1 MKKFLLITALLI
13 SSIGIWVYPYID
25 DLIDQGLTMDLAYDY
40 FFSGPDHAFDPSRAV
55 AQLDYSKNSSW
66 AALPLMKDEADMIPE
81 GESGIDQNNS
91 PVDVFFVHPTGY
103 LKGDHWTDPLEEK
116 SATME
121 NTQWM
126 MANQASAYNGCCSVY
141 APHYRQASIYSYFGS
156 DELRAEVHNF
166 VYQDVKKSF
175 EYFIENFSNGR
186 PFIIASHSQG
196 THHSIRLLAEEID
209 SSDLYPRMVGAYIIG
224 GMISKD
230 WMSSMENIGVC
241 ESAEQ
246 IGCLVHW
253 DTMNVAQINKDMPLY
268 SNNICVNPISWK
280 NEGSLSELQDAKG
293 AVPVSGEF
301 VLEFSG
307 DDGPTDQI
315 FTPLEAP
322 LKKYVQAQCKDG
334 ALFASDQTGTRF
346 QTFSGSG
353 GNYHG
358 LDYALFYM
366 DIRENAKLKV
376 LTHLNSLERQQK

>member
-55 AQLDYSKNSSW
+55 AQLDYSKSSSW

-126 MANQASAYNGCCSVY
+126 MANQASTYNGCCSVY

-196 THHSIRLLAEEID
+196 THHSIRLLAEEVD
-209 SSDLYPRMVGAYIIG
+209 SSGLYQRMVGAYIIG

-230 WMSSMENIGVC
+230 WMSNMENIGVC

-246 IGCLVHW
+246 LGCLVHW

-268 SNNICVNPISWK
+268 LNNICVNPISWK

-301 VLEFSG
+301 ILEFSG

-376 LTHLNSLERQQK
+376 LTHLNSLEGQQK

>member
-40 FFSGPDHAFDPSRAV
+40 FFSGPDHVFDPSRAV

-66 AALPLMKDEADMIPE
+66 AALPLMKDEADMIPV

-103 LKGDHWTDPLEEK
+103 LKGDYWTDPLEEK

-175 EYFIENFSNGR
+175 EYFIDNFSNGR

-246 IGCLVHW
+246 LGCLVHW

-358 LDYALFYM
+358 LDSALFYM
-366 DIRENAKLKV
+366 DIRENAKLKAS
-376 LTHLNSLERQQK
+376 TYLNSLEALQK

>member
-1 MKKFLLITALLI
+1 MKKFLFITALLI

-40 FFSGPDHAFDPSRAV
+40 FFSGPDHVFDPSRAV

-66 AALPLMKDEADMIPE
+66 AALPLIKDEADMIPE

-103 LKGDHWTDPLEEK
+103 LKGDYWTDPLEEK

-268 SNNICVNPISWK
+268 SNNICVNPISWI

>member
-40 FFSGPDHAFDPSRAV
+40 FFSGPDHVFDPSRAV

-103 LKGDHWTDPLEEK
+103 LKGDYWTDPLEEK

-224 GMISKD
+224 GMIAKD
-230 WMSSMENIGVC
+230 RMSSMENIGVC

-246 IGCLVHW
+246 LGCLVHW

-376 LTHLNSLERQQK
+376 STHLNSLEGQQK

>member
-1 MKKFLLITALLI
+1 
-13 SSIGIWVYPYID
+13 
-25 DLIDQGLTMDLAYDY
+25 MDLAYDY
-40 FFSGPDHAFDPSRAV
+40 FFSGPDHVFDPSRAV

-103 LKGDHWTDPLEEK
+103 LKGDYWTDPLEEK

-246 IGCLVHW
+246 LGCLVHW

-322 LKKYVQAQCKDG
+322 LKKYVQAQCKEG

>member
-1 MKKFLLITALLI
+1 MNKFLFITALLI

-40 FFSGPDHAFDPSRAV
+40 FFSGPDHVFDPSRAV

-66 AALPLMKDEADMIPE
+66 AALPLIKDEADMIPE

-103 LKGDHWTDPLEEK
+103 LKGDYWTDPLEEK

-268 SNNICVNPISWK
+268 SNNICVNPISWI

-358 LDYALFYM
+358 LDYALFYV

>member
-40 FFSGPDHAFDPSRAV
+40 FFSGPDHVFDPSRAV

-66 AALPLMKDEADMIPE
+66 AALPLMKDEADMIPV

-103 LKGDHWTDPLEEK
+103 LKGDYWTDPLEEK

-246 IGCLVHW
+246 LGCLVHW

-322 LKKYVQAQCKDG
+322 LKKYVQAQCKEG

>member
-40 FFSGPDHAFDPSRAV
+40 FFSGPDHVFDPSRAV

-103 LKGDHWTDPLEEK
+103 LKGDYWTDPLEEK

-246 IGCLVHW
+246 LGCLVHW

-268 SNNICVNPISWK
+268 SNNICVNPISWI

-358 LDYALFYM
+358 LDYALFYV

>member
-40 FFSGPDHAFDPSRAV
+40 FFSGPDHVFDPSRAV

-66 AALPLMKDEADMIPE
+66 AALPLTKDEADMIPE

-103 LKGDHWTDPLEEK
+103 LKGDYWTDPLEEK

-175 EYFIENFSNGR
+175 EYFIDNFSNGR

-246 IGCLVHW
+246 LGCLVHW

-322 LKKYVQAQCKDG
+322 LKKYVQAQCKEG

>member
-40 FFSGPDHAFDPSRAV
+40 FFSGPDHVFDPSRAV

-66 AALPLMKDEADMIPE
+66 AALPLMKDEADMIPK

-103 LKGDHWTDPLEEK
+103 LKGDYWTDPLEEK

>member
-25 DLIDQGLTMDLAYDY
+25 ELIDQGLTMDLAYDY
-40 FFSGPDHAFDPSRAV
+40 LFGGPDHAFDPSRAV

-66 AALPLMKDEADMIPE
+66 AALPLMKDEADMIPK

-209 SSDLYPRMVGAYIIG
+209 SSGLYPRMVGAYIIG

-230 WMSSMENIGVC
+230 RMNSMKNIGVC

-246 IGCLVHW
+246 LGCLVHW
-253 DTMNVAQINKDMPLY
+253 DTMNVAQINKDLPVY
-268 SNNICVNPISWK
+268 SNNICVNPITWK

-293 AVPVSGEF
+293 AVQVSGEF
-301 VLEFSG
+301 NLEFSG

-315 FTPLEAP
+315 FTPLGAP

-376 LTHLNSLERQQK
+376 STYLNSLEAQQK

>member
-1 MKKFLLITALLI
+1 MRCLIRNLLFIFLLINVTACKTYRLI
-13 SSIGIWVYPYID
+13 PEKQDTPEHNFDINLSGDTPIYADLKYWVEHPEKENHYASLPKNYID
-25 DLIDQGLTMDLAYDY
+25 STYK
-40 FFSGPDHAFDPSRAV
+40 S
-55 AQLDYSKNSSW
+55 
-66 AALPLMKDEADMIPE
+66 E
-81 GESGIDQNNS
+81 
-91 PVDVFFVHPTGY
+91 PVIDVFFVHPTGY

-175 EYFIENFSNGR
+175 EYFIKNFSNGR

-196 THHSIRLLAEEID
+196 THHSIRLLVDEID
-209 SSDLYPRMVGAYIIG
+209 SSDLYPRLVGAYIIG

-230 WMSSMENIGVC
+230 WMSKMENIGVC

-246 IGCLVHW
+246 LGCLVHW
-253 DTMNVAQINKDMPLY
+253 DTMNVAQINKDLPVY
-268 SNNICVNPISWK
+268 SNNICVNPITWK

-293 AVPVSGEF
+293 AVHVSGEF
-301 VLEFSG
+301 NLEFSG

-315 FTPLEAP
+315 FTPLGAP
-322 LKKYVQAQCKDG
+322 VKKYVQAQCKDG

-346 QTFSGSG
+346 QTFGGSG

-366 DIRENAKLKV
+366 DIRENAKLKAS
-376 LTHLNSLERQQK
+376 TYLNSLEAQQK